1 MCNINTKPLPIDED
15 DVYPITAP
23 IPTYIKGFDL
33 LSEQCL
39 RTNDYRDN
47 DPGSDNFQEF
57 LFWRKNAI
65 IWACCMIESFVNL
78 EGVSWM
84 GEEFYKNAIERQ
96 RIIDKISLVY
106 TIKYSRLLD
115 RSEQIL
121 KDIQYLFDLR
131 NQFVHPKTRQC
142 RDSEQNNDKY
152 MEFLVNLNPEELKIL
167 VISVNSLIKDPDDRQ
182 E

>member
-1 MCNINTKPLPIDED
+1 MNAKQLPIDED

-39 RTNDYRDN
+39 HTNEYSGD
-47 DPGSDNFQEF
+47 DPGSENLQEF
-57 LFWRKNAI
+57 LFWRKNTV
-65 IWACCMIESFVNL
+65 IWVCCMIESFVNL

-84 GEEFYKNAIERQ
+84 GEEFYRNAIERQ
-96 RIIDKISLVY
+96 CIIDKISLVY

-115 RSEQIL
+115 CSEKVL

-131 NQFVHPKTRQC
+131 NQFVHPKTRKYS
-142 RDSEQNNDKY
+142 DSKQNNDND
-152 MEFLVNLNPEELKIL
+152 MEFLSSLFWLIWGHRIEFHH
-167 VISVNSLIKDPDDRQ
+167 LIKVG
-182 E
+182 